1 MNYSIEISRPA
12 VKILDSLDR
21 TTESRIRERLKD
33 LIHNPV
39 DPCFSNHLETAKDK
53 RYSRVGDWRI
63 IYRIEGKKILV
74 VAIRHRREVYKK
86 L

>member
-1 MNYSIEISRPA
+1 MNYTIEISRPA

-39 DPCFSNHLETAKDK
+39 DPRLSNQLETAKDK